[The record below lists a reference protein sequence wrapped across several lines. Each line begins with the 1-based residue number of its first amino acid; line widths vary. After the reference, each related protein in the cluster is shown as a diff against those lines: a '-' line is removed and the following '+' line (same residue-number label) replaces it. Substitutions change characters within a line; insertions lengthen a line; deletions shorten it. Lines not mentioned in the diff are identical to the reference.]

1 MGITRLPRGY
11 EVLGAKT
18 AFASHFS
25 VDPAEM
31 RYDPSKAYHAFH
43 LLENIMEFDYQACEA
58 TVHGDIVK
66 MEALS
71 AAVKPQIDAAYRTL
85 IAANPEAAACLLT
98 DYTASQAEKAWEW
111 AVDTAQTLVDAKN
124 AANMDF
130 WRSKL

>member
-1 MGITRLPRGY
+1 
-11 EVLGAKT
+11 
-18 AFASHFS
+18 
-25 VDPAEM
+25 
-31 RYDPSKAYHAFH
+31 
-43 LLENIMEFDYQACEA
+43 
-58 TVHGDIVK
+58 

-71 AAVKPQIDAAYRTL
+71 AAVKPQIDAAYRAL
-85 IAANPEAAACLLT
+85 IAADPEAAASLLT